1 MLETALLST
10 RSPARA
16 HAVRVSLPAIVALH
30 GAAVLVFAGASVWND
45 GEPPEPDVPIVFA
58 RFASPPPP
66 PGGAPQT
73 TAPPHTAGPK
83 TSASFPIRIELIPDP
98 ASVHETEEAEETG
111 ISDSIGGDR
120 FSGSGSQDGVPG
132 GIDDGGP
139 IAGEGSGD
147 EPLIPGGAVSYPVLV
162 HRVEPDYP
170 RAAIATRSEGVVIL
184 EAIITASGGVEEV
197 SVLKS
202 ANPLLDEAAVRA
214 VRQWTYRP
222 ATLNGRAVRVRLT
235 VTVTFSIPAGNT

>member
-16 HAVRVSLPAIVALH
+16 HAVRVSLPAIIALH
-30 GAAVLVFAGASVWND
+30 GAVVLVFAGASAWND

-66 PGGAPQT
+66 QGGGPQT
-73 TAPPHTAGPK
+73 TAQPHTGAPRAL
-83 TSASFPIRIELIPDP
+83 ASVPIRIERIPDT
-98 ASVHETEEAEETG
+98 ASVQATEDVGDLG
-111 ISDSIGGDR
+111 ISDSIDDDS
-120 FSGSGSQDGVPG
+120 FSGGGSPEGVPG
-132 GIDDGGP
+132 GTGDGERID
-139 IAGEGSGD
+139 GEGGRD
-147 EPLIPGGAVSYPVLV
+147 EPLIPGGEVSYPVLV

-184 EAIITASGGVEEV
+184 EAIITASGAVEEV
-197 SVLKS
+197 SLLKS

-235 VTVTFSIPAGNT
+235 VTVTFAIPAG